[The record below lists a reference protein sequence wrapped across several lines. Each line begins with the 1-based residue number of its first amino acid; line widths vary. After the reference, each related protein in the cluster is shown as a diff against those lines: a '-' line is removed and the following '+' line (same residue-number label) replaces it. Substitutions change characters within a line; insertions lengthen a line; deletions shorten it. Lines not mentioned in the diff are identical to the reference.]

1 MRRPQPSLPPWP
13 WMKIALCAI
22 ALAGASA
29 PMVAA
34 ATVVYRCSE
43 GGSVVLSQFPC
54 AGGQRQPVREDLR
67 TEAQLHDAL
76 NRRAR
81 AQEQL
86 QRAQAAQRKQA
97 EQPALVSKTPAAAPE
112 PDNDTPPKRAR
123 RAQGRDPRLF
133 TARAP
138 RATQAAPAGNAQD
151 ASR

>member
-1 MRRPQPSLPPWP
+1 
-13 WMKIALCAI
+13 MKIALCAV
-22 ALAGASA
+22 ALAAASG
-29 PMVAA
+29 PVLAA
-34 ATVVYRCSE
+34 GTAVYRCTE

-76 NRRAR
+76 HRRAR

-86 QRAQAAQRKQA
+86 QRAEAAQRKQA
-97 EQPALVSKTPAAAPE
+97 GPRADASRTPAASPQPGSDA
-112 PDNDTPPKRAR
+112 PPKRDR
-123 RAQGRDPRLF
+123 RARARDPRLF

-138 RATQAAPAGNAQD
+138 RAAQTAPTAAGQD